1 MRLLIQGLFT
11 ASLLLLVAC
20 SDNSTT
26 PIETSTPIEVAA
38 VVDTSQLETERLNA
52 WFDEQYEEQLDFSPQ
67 TRTRLGE
74 KTDNDK
80 LNDYSLEAVNEQI
93 EWLRQ
98 SVASMTSNF
107 DYDNLTEDG
116 KLSYDMWEYGLTQAE
131 RALPYANYGY
141 IFGRGGPHAGIPSFM
156 ISFHSVETV
165 EDMQAYIARL
175 REIDRAFDQLLERS
189 QAAAAAG
196 IRPPAYDYDF
206 ARGEIGRVTA
216 GVPFTVNDSSP
227 NSPVWV
233 DIQSKLDG
241 LVERSLI
248 NSEQAQTLA
257 AEARAVLEGEVLDA
271 YQRVLAWLDEDQ
283 ARTSALPQG
292 AWAHPDGE
300 NYYNQRLQQ
309 MTTLDLTADEI
320 HNIGLSE
327 VARLRTEM
335 EAIKEEVEFGGTLQ
349 EFFVFMRED
358 PQFYYPNTD
367 KGREDYLAKNKLHLD
382 FINERLP
389 EFFGRLPKSP
399 LEVRR
404 VEAFREQPGA
414 AQHYRVGSPDG
425 TRPGVFY
432 AHMSDMSTLA
442 IYQIEDIAYHEGNPG
457 HHMQISIQQELTDVP
472 RFRTQYRTTAYTE
485 GWGLYAE
492 WLAKEMGG
500 YQDPYSQFG
509 QLAGD
514 IWRAVRLVV
523 DTGIH
528 AKRWSEDEA
537 VQYFLDNS
545 PIPEGAVRSEVKR
558 YISNPGQATAYK
570 IGMLNFQQA
579 RARAEA
585 ELGEEFDI
593 RAFHDVVLGAGAVPM
608 PVMHARVDRWIDE
621 TLAANN

>member
-1 MRLLIQGLFT
+1 MRPLIEGLFT

-26 PIETSTPIEVAA
+26 PMETAAPVEVES
-38 VVDTSQLETERLNA
+38 VVNSSQLETERLNI
-52 WFDEQYEEQLDFSPQ
+52 WLDEQYEQQLDFSPQ

-74 KTDNDK
+74 KTDNGK
-80 LNDYSLEAVNEQI
+80 LNDYSLEAVDEQI
-93 EWLRQ
+93 QWRRQ
-98 SVASMTSNF
+98 SVATMASDF
-107 DYDNLTEDG
+107 DYDNLTADG

-156 ISFHSVETV
+156 ISFHSVDSV

-175 REIDRAFDQLLERS
+175 KEIDRAFDQLLERS
-189 QAAAAAG
+189 RAAAALG
-196 IRPPAYDYDF
+196 VRPPAYDYDF
-206 ARGEIGRVTA
+206 ARGEIARVTA

-233 DIQSKLDG
+233 DIQGKLDG
-241 LVERSLI
+241 LVERELI
-248 NSEQAQTLA
+248 DSEQAQTLA

-271 YQRVLAWLDEDQ
+271 YQRVLAWIDEDQ
-283 ARTSALPQG
+283 ARTSAEPQG
-292 AWAHPDGE
+292 AWAHPDGD

-327 VARLRTEM
+327 VARLRAEM
-335 EAIKEEVEFGGTLQ
+335 EAIKEQVEFEGSLQ

-358 PQFYYPNTD
+358 PQFYYPNTQE
-367 KGREDYLAKNKLHLD
+367 GREDYLAKNNLHLD

-389 EFFGRLPKSP
+389 AFFGRLPKSP
-399 LEVRR
+399 LVVRR

-414 AQHYRVGSPDG
+414 AQHYRSGSPDG

-523 DTGIH
+523 DTGLH

-537 VQYFLDNS
+537 VLYFLENS

-585 ELGEEFDI
+585 ELGDEFDI

-608 PVMHARVDRWIDE
+608 PVMHTRVDRWIDE
-621 TLAANN
+621 TLAASN